1 MASTR
6 YRLTKQA
13 IRTSL
18 DKLAASDPRIAKA
31 IEQVGYPDSRR
42 REHGFDP
49 LVRIV
54 VGQQVSTHAAR
65 AIAGRLVDTV
75 GGHLT
80 AQAII
85 GASDESLRSAG
96 LSRQKVSYLRAL
108 SEAVHDDSLPID
120 ALPQLADADV
130 VSLIT
135 AVRGF
140 GEWSAHM
147 YLMFSLGRPDVWP
160 VGDLAVR
167 AGFGRLLGLEERP
180 TPKQTH
186 ILGEA
191 FAPHRSALA
200 LLCWKYYSEAPL

>member
-6 YRLTKQA
+6 YRLTKQT

-18 DKLAASDPRIAKA
+18 DKLAACDPRIAKA

-42 REHGFDP
+42 RKHGFDP

-75 GGHLT
+75 GGQLT

-85 GASDESLRSAG
+85 SASDESLRSAG

-108 SEAVHDDSLPID
+108 SEAVHNDTLPID
-120 ALPQLADADV
+120 ALPQLTDADV

-180 TPKQTH
+180 TPKQTQ
-186 ILGEA
+186 ILAEA